1 MNRSQLS
8 LDIPERLESDRL
20 LFQPYRQGDGAWL
33 HTALDRSRT
42 HLADSL
48 DQIRNGMGLDLTDPH
63 EAELFVR
70 RLSLGWAA
78 RRRFVFPYRERGSG
92 SFVGDLWIECSDW
105 GVPLFEIGYF
115 VVEEHLG
122 KGYATEAARAGL
134 RFVFE
139 QLGAAKARV
148 TCDADNVGSY
158 RVAERCGFEL
168 EGRLRAEKRR
178 GDGVLIDKLHYG
190 MLRAEYEALTA

>member
-1 MNRSQLS
+1 MNKAQLS
-8 LDIPERLESDRL
+8 LVIPERHDSDRL
-20 LFQPYRQGDGAWL
+20 LFEPYRPGDGAWL
-33 HTALDRSRT
+33 HAALERSRD
-42 HLADSL
+42 HLAASL
-48 DQIRNGMGLDLTDPH
+48 AQLRNGMGLDLTDPH

-70 RLSLGWAA
+70 RMSLDWAA
-78 RRRFVFPYRERGSG
+78 RSRFVLPYRERGSG

-105 GVPLFEIGYF
+105 SVPLFEIGYF

-139 QLGAAKARV
+139 RLGAAKVRL

-158 RVAERCGFEL
+158 RVAERCGFTL
-168 EGRLRAEKRR
+168 EGRLRSEVARD
-178 GDGVLIDKLHYG
+178 DGESVDRLHYG
-190 MLRAEYEALTA
+190 MLRAEYEALAG